1 MNAYTSQGQ
10 KFHSQGPE
18 NFLTVS
24 PSSERGH
31 VAPRTLAPFSVRVA
45 SSSALASRSSACGP
59 IFSAL
64 TGDPRESRLPEVPPP
79 SPPQKNLLPRVLSAP
94 LAAPALSPLGT
105 YPTAFR
111 SPQLAKP
118 RAHVPGP
125 PPPPPRPFPRPTP
138 RGAGTDPSLSARGR
152 LRPNCPRA

>member
-24 PSSERGH
+24 ASSERGH
-31 VAPRTLAPFSVRVA
+31 VAPRTSAPFSVRVA
-45 SSSALASRSSACGP
+45 SSSALTSRCSVCGR
-59 IFSAL
+59 ISSAL
-64 TGDPRESRLPEVPPP
+64 TGDPRESRLPAVPPP
-79 SPPQKNLLPRVLSAP
+79 IPPQKNLIPRVLSAP
-94 LAAPALSPLGT
+94 RAAPALSPLGP

-111 SPQLAKP
+111 GPRLSKP

-125 PPPPPRPFPRPTP
+125 PPRPFPRPRP
-138 RGAGTDPSLSARGR
+138 RGEGTDPSLSARGC
-152 LRPNCPRA
+152 LRPNRPRA